1 MTMPRC
7 SRIDWVPVLTSEE
20 IEFLDKVKTTQ
31 RQAAQILRRNTALLR
46 LLDFGT
52 SGTVYIGCPHCASS
66 RYVAVRKG
74 CACCSVCPWTMAGGL
89 EFGSLSGG
97 CCCLFVPFGGVCA
110 GYQNGVAYRVDDAR
124 IYSNA
129 GEEALTLVR
138 GHIEWAERVLGIEP
152 GAKTTELRLSRFGR
166 VAAAPVLIYETGR

>member
-52 SGTVYIGCPHCASS
+52 SGTVYIGCPRCASS
-66 RYVAVRKG
+66 RYVAGRRG
-74 CACCSVCPWTMAGGL
+74 CACCSVCVPGQWPEGWSSVPLVADAAVCLSFLEECAPGIRMAWHIALTMLGFIRMPERRRL
-89 EFGSLSGG
+89 R
-97 CCCLFVPFGGVCA
+97 LFV
-110 GYQNGVAYRVDDAR
+110 D
-124 IYSNA
+124 IS
-129 GEEALTLVR
+129 
-138 GHIEWAERVLGIEP
+138 
-152 GAKTTELRLSRFGR
+152 SGR
-166 VAAAPVLIYETGR
+166 SACWE